1 MEKKEEQTKKY
12 EMDMCSGSILK
23 KMLIF
28 AVPLMCSGVLQLLFN
43 AADIVVVGQFAG
55 SNSLAAVGANTSL
68 INLLTNLFLGMS
80 IGANVLVARYYGA
93 GQQSQLS
100 KTVHTAIVLSIG
112 SGVILTFLGIFGA
125 KQILIW
131 MQTPAEVLDLAVLYL
146 RIYFIGMTGTMLY
159 NFGAAILR
167 AVGDTKRP
175 LYYLMGAGVVNV
187 ILNLIF
193 VIGLKMD
200 VAGVAAATAIAE
212 CIAATLV
219 IRCLMREQSGIRLI
233 PGNLRI
239 DRASF
244 IKILQIGLPAGFQGV
259 IFSLSNVV
267 IQSSI
272 NLFGP
277 VVVAGNSASANIEGF
292 IYIAMN
298 ALHQATISFTS
309 QNLGAGQ
316 YKRLDR
322 IVVTGEVC
330 VLVVGLVL
338 GSLTVFFGNSLLG
351 IYSSSPEVIQAG
363 MQRLLV
369 ICTAYAICGMMD
381 VMVGALRGIG
391 YSVVPM
397 VISLIGACGLRLLWI
412 ATVFQIPQY
421 HSPSVIYYSYPI
433 TWAITLA
440 ALIGCY
446 VYLRRKMNQKITYT
460 AYQSAGKTLA

>member
-93 GQQSQLS
+93 NQQSQLS

-187 ILNLIF
+187 VLNLIF
-193 VIGLKMD
+193 VIGFKMD
-200 VAGVAAATAIAE
+200 VAGTGRGV
-212 CIAATLV
+212 
-219 IRCLMREQSGIRLI
+219 R
-233 PGNLRI
+233 
-239 DRASF
+239 
-244 IKILQIGLPAGFQGV
+244 GLCPLGF
-259 IFSLSNVV
+259 
-267 IQSSI
+267 
-272 NLFGP
+272 
-277 VVVAGNSASANIEGF
+277 
-292 IYIAMN
+292 
-298 ALHQATISFTS
+298 
-309 QNLGAGQ
+309 
-316 YKRLDR
+316 
-322 IVVTGEVC
+322 
-330 VLVVGLVL
+330 
-338 GSLTVFFGNSLLG
+338 
-351 IYSSSPEVIQAG
+351 
-363 MQRLLV
+363 
-369 ICTAYAICGMMD
+369 
-381 VMVGALRGIG
+381 
-391 YSVVPM
+391 
-397 VISLIGACGLRLLWI
+397 
-412 ATVFQIPQY
+412 
-421 HSPSVIYYSYPI
+421 
-433 TWAITLA
+433 
-440 ALIGCY
+440 
-446 VYLRRKMNQKITYT
+446 
-460 AYQSAGKTLA
+460 